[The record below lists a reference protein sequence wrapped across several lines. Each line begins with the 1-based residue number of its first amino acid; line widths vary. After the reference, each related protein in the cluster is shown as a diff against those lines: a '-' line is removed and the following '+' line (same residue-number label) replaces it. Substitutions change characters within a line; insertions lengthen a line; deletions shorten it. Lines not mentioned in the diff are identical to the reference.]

1 MKVFDNR
8 EFDFSVRD
16 FERIRQLIYDH
27 AGIALTDS
35 KRELVYSR
43 LSRRLRATGIGTFA
57 EYLRLLESNNAAE
70 WEAFTN
76 SLTTNLTAFFR
87 EGHHFTLLA
96 QQLQTLGTARPI
108 VLWCSASSTGQEP
121 YSMAMTAIDAF
132 SSFSPPVTI
141 IASDIDT
148 QVLETAKKGV
158 YALDQVEK
166 LEPALVRR
174 FFLKGANQQSGMV
187 RIRPEVQR
195 LVSFRQVN
203 LLDARWPI
211 QGGLDAIFCRNV
223 MIYFDKD
230 TQLKI
235 LRNMAPL
242 LNHKGLLYAGH
253 SENFYHARGYF
264 KLRGR
269 TVYELDPAFLAQTKH
284 PHRTT

>member
-1 MKVFDNR
+1 MKAFDNR
-8 EFDFSVRD
+8 EFDFSVKD

-87 EGHHFTLLA
+87 EAHHFTLLA
-96 QQLQTLGTARPI
+96 QQLQALGSARPI
-108 VLWCSASSTGQEP
+108 ALWCSASSTGQEP

-174 FFLKGANQQSGMV
+174 FFLKGTNQHSGMV

-195 LVSFRQVN
+195 LVTFRQVN

-269 TVYELDPAFLAQTKH
+269 TVYELDPAFLAQPKH
-284 PHRTT
+284 PLRTT

>member
-8 EFDFSVRD
+8 EFDFSARD
-16 FERIRQLIYDH
+16 FERIRKLIYDH
-27 AGIALTDS
+27 AGIALSDS

-57 EYLRLLESNNAAE
+57 EYLRVLESNNAAE

-76 SLTTNLTAFFR
+76 SLTTNLTSFFR
-87 EGHHFTLLA
+87 ESHHFVLLA
-96 QQLQTLGTARPI
+96 NQLQALGTARTI

-132 SSFSPPVTI
+132 SSFTPPVTI

-148 QVLETAKKGV
+148 QVLETAQKGV
-158 YALDQVEK
+158 YSEENVEK

-174 FFLKGANQQSGMV
+174 FFLKGANQQAGMV
-187 RIRPEVQR
+187 KIRPEVQR
-195 LVSFRQVN
+195 LVSFRKVN

-211 QGGLDAIFCRNV
+211 QAGLDAIFCRNV
-223 MIYFDKD
+223 MIYFDKE

-235 LRNMAPL
+235 LKNMAPL
-242 LNHKGLLYAGH
+242 LSQKGLLYAGH

-269 TVYELDPAFLAQTKH
+269 TVYELDPEFLEQMKH
-284 PHRTT
+284 KPRAS